1 MKRKEITLLVCVLT
15 VGMLLFTVPVL
26 TADTFSQAKGLIPW
40 DKYGQYSVSQFKKYG
55 PANKP
60 INFEN
65 IDFPLLNAAVFYE
78 TNRMRLKYGKKPYSH
93 STALERAAFM
103 HTLDMAAGN
112 FFSHQN
118 PRNPEKREPSDRSA
132 LFGGG
137 VSGENIATTFGI
149 KYKAGTSVSS
159 ISSIPPHTYNSFA
172 EALVDSWM
180 HSSGHRANILDE
192 YGAGYKY
199 LGCGAYPVPNDG
211 WHKFYA
217 TQNFSFSAQGA
228 GHPAT
233 GGKADAAD
241 GKAEASASGPSGTG
255 GGDSA
260 GPENFTLE
268 NSNILVNRG
277 GGRWEQIS
285 SKGDTIFVYREENR
299 DNDFIY
305 LYDQSR
311 TLRLA
316 VPLYGGKLYFR
327 RGSSGPWELWTVTKR
342 LNE

>member
-1 MKRKEITLLVCVLT
+1 MKRKEITLLVCILT
-15 VGMLLFTVPVL
+15 IGMLLFAVPVL

-228 GHPAT
+228 GHPAP
-233 GGKADAAD
+233 GGEVDAAD
-241 GKAEASASGPSGTG
+241 GNRSLRREIRFSSTGRKTGITISYIFMTNPGLSGWPYRST
-255 GGDSA
+255 A
-260 GPENFTLE
+260 E
-268 NSNILVNRG
+268 NSILGGAAADRG
-277 GGRWEQIS
+277 NCGTSQNG
-285 SKGDTIFVYREENR
+285 
-299 DNDFIY
+299 
-305 LYDQSR
+305 
-311 TLRLA
+311 
-316 VPLYGGKLYFR
+316 
-327 RGSSGPWELWTVTKR
+327 
-342 LNE
+342 